1 MGKYA
6 DADSKKIFTNKEL
19 EKLVDFI
26 VLKYQNNPDDK
37 NFSGA
42 LIEYIK
48 NLVDGKSSEI
58 NKARWKIG
66 DHFLETKKRNRL

>member
-1 MGKYA
+1 MGEVCRRRQQKN
-6 DADSKKIFTNKEL
+6 ITNKEL

-48 NLVDGKSSEI
+48 NLVDGKS
-58 NKARWKIG
+58 K
-66 DHFLETKKRNRL
+66 

>member
-1 MGKYA
+1 MENNKSIFAKEVIKNWGKFA
-6 DADSKKIFTNKEL
+6 DADSKKLFTNKEL

-42 LIEYIK
+42 LIEYIN
-48 NLVDGKSSEI
+48 NLVDGKS
-58 NKARWKIG
+58 K
-66 DHFLETKKRNRL
+66 